1 MQKNK
6 IRYMD
11 IKDLDYVVEIE
22 RENFK
27 DAWSFNAFKTEI
39 ENSELTHY
47 FIVEDLEKI
56 IGYFGILIVLD
67 ECQIHTVSVDKEYR
81 QNGIGSEIMEFII
94 RFSLDR
100 EVKTVNLEVDVNNKA
115 AISLYEKYKFEKV
128 GYIKDYYI
136 NPKSDAYI
144 MEKNL
149 KRKGE
154 ING

>member
-1 MQKNK
+1 MKENK

-27 DAWSFNAFKTEI
+27 DPWSFNAFKTEI
-39 ENSELTHY
+39 ENSALTHY
-47 FIVEDLEKI
+47 FVVEKQGLI
-56 IGYFGILIVLD
+56 IGYFGILAVLD
-67 ECQIHTVSVDKEYR
+67 ECQIHTVSVDKNHR
-81 QNGIGSEIMEFII
+81 KNGIGSRIMDYII
-94 RFSLDR
+94 GFSKDR
-100 EVKTVNLEVDVNNKA
+100 EINSINLEVDINNES
-115 AISLYEKYKFEKV
+115 AIALYSKYGFQKV